1 MLALDMQQGEDE
13 NWQQSK
19 TERGT
24 TMSNKIAEVTQLREQ
39 IVKAAHAII
48 KSGAISRSGHGNMSL
63 RIPNTK
69 TMLLTSAMHLE
80 ELTMEM
86 LPLVT
91 FDGQVLDGHLDPISA
106 EIVGMHAVVYET
118 NDGMGSVIHTHAP
131 YATTYAVADR
141 PIECWYEGLARFN
154 LTDPILVARYGPR
167 GSAEAISNIADVL
180 NERSRAVLLQNH
192 GVLAFEHDLAGA
204 VRVLTM
210 LEEAAELGIRASMIG
225 QPTLITQEMATYAQ
239 QRAAEFA
246 ERGSLHAH

>member
-1 MLALDMQQGEDE
+1 MG
-13 NWQQSK
+13 N
-19 TERGT
+19 GI
-24 TMSNKIAEVTQLREQ
+24 NHVTQRREQ
-39 IVKAAHAII
+39 VVRAARAILRT
-48 KSGAISRSGHGNMSL
+48 GAISRSGHGNISL

-69 TMLLTSAMHLE
+69 TMLLTSVINLE
-80 ELTMEM
+80 ELTAER

-91 FDGQVLDGHLDPISA
+91 FDGRVLDGELDPVSA

-118 NDGMGSVIHTHAP
+118 HDGMGAVVHTHAP
-131 YATTYAVADR
+131 YATAYAVANR

-167 GSAEAISNIADVL
+167 GSAESISNIADVIH
-180 NERSRAVLLQNH
+180 ERSRAVLLQNH

-204 VRVLTM
+204 VRVLTV
-210 LEEAAELGIRASMIG
+210 LEEAAELGIRASLIG
-225 QPTLITQEMATYAQ
+225 QPTLIPAEMASYAQ

>member
-1 MLALDMQQGEDE
+1 MGHQI
-13 NWQQSK
+13 N
-19 TERGT
+19 
-24 TMSNKIAEVTQLREQ
+24 EVTQLREQ
-39 IVKAAHAII
+39 VVKAARAII
-48 KSGAISRSGHGNMSL
+48 KNGAISRSGHGNISL

-69 TMLLTSAMHLE
+69 TMLLTSVMNLE
-80 ELTMEM
+80 DLTVEM

-91 FDGQVLDGHLDPISA
+91 FDGRVLDGQLDPVSA

-118 NDGMGSVIHTHAP
+118 NDRMGSVVHTHAP
-131 YATTYAVADR
+131 YATTYAVASR

-167 GSAEAISNIADVL
+167 GSAESISNIANVI

-192 GVLAFEHDLAGA
+192 GVLTFEHDLAGA
-204 VRVLTM
+204 VRVLTV

-225 QPTLITQEMATYAQ
+225 QPTLIPAEMANYAQ

-246 ERGSLHAH
+246 ERGSLHAQ

>member
-1 MLALDMQQGEDE
+1 
-13 NWQQSK
+13 
-19 TERGT
+19 
-24 TMSNKIAEVTQLREQ
+24 MSSKIAEVTQLREQ

-69 TMLLTSAMHLE
+69 TMLLTSAPHLE
-80 ELTMEM
+80 GLTVEM

-131 YATTYAVADR
+131 YSTAYAVANR

-154 LTDPILVARYGPR
+154 LIDPIRVARYGPR
-167 GSAEAISNIADVL
+167 GSAESISNIADVL

-192 GVLAFEHDLAGA
+192 GVLTFEHDLGGA
-204 VRVLTM
+204 VQVLTM

-225 QPTLITQEMATYAQ
+225 QPTLIPQEMATYAQ
-239 QRAAEFA
+239 ERAAEFA
-246 ERGSLHAH
+246 ERGSRHAH

>member
-1 MLALDMQQGEDE
+1 MG
-13 NWQQSK
+13 N
-19 TERGT
+19 R
-24 TMSNKIAEVTQLREQ
+24 IAEVTQLREQ

-63 RIPNTK
+63 RIPNTN
-69 TMLLTSAMHLE
+69 TMLLTSAAHLE
-80 ELTMEM
+80 GLTVEM

-91 FDGQVLDGHLDPISA
+91 FEGQVLDGHLDPISA

-118 NDGMGSVIHTHAP
+118 NDSMGSVVHTHAP
-131 YATTYAVADR
+131 YTTTYAVANR

-154 LTDPILVARYGPR
+154 LTDPIPVARYGPR
-167 GSAEAISNIADVL
+167 GSAESISNIAAVM

-192 GVLAFEHDLAGA
+192 GVLTFAHDLAGA
-204 VRVLTM
+204 VQVLTM

-225 QPTLITQEMATYAQ
+225 QPTLISQEMAAYAQ

-246 ERGSLHAH
+246 EQGPLHDH